1 MSRMSLNESNQ
12 TVNFGYEVAT
22 YLSKT
27 EFKLLKV
34 LHDNEGALVDRNE
47 VLISIWGE
55 ANVWNA
61 RSMDVYICKL
71 RKILKP
77 HYKIVNIHG
86 KGHVLQKS

>member
-12 TVNFGYEVAT
+12 TVNFGQGVAT

-55 ANVWNA
+55 ATVWNA